1 MTAQEAWKLFCA
13 TGAPEYYLMYR
24 EGEPSEKNSDE
35 T

>member
-13 TGAPEYYLMYR
+13 TGAPEYYLLFQSCL
-24 EGEPSEKNSDE
+24 ESSAGQN